1 LQLGKP
7 LCDVFAKL
15 FENLNCPTI
24 GTNQSGASDDTDSE
38 NLKLGA
44 FAAKR
49 DILSR
54 KISGI
59 AGVKDEVRL
68 DENGQTETQDVFFL

>member
-1 LQLGKP
+1 MFP
-7 LCDVFAKL
+7 S
-15 FENLNCPTI
+15 

-49 DILSR
+49 DILNR
-54 KISGI
+54 KIGTI
-59 AGVKDEVRL
+59 AGNEVQL
-68 DENGQTETQDVFFL
+68 SCSKSGANPVF

>member
-1 LQLGKP
+1 LTSQ
-7 LCDVFAKL
+7 FT
-15 FENLNCPTI
+15 FFQ

-49 DILSR
+49 DILNR
-54 KISGI
+54 KIGGLAG
-59 AGVKDEVRL
+59 AGVRDEVRIV
-68 DENGQTETQDVFFL
+68 ENGH

>member
-1 LQLGKP
+1 LKIVNLGFSTSSLEIFLLP
-7 LCDVFAKL
+7 
-15 FENLNCPTI
+15 E

-49 DILSR
+49 DILNR
-54 KISGI
+54 KIGTI
-59 AGVKDEVRL
+59 GRK
-68 DENGQTETQDVFFL
+68 